1 MANNQKG
8 HNWRKVTDFMLETN
22 LDREDEDENEATAEV
37 EEAITGDLLFDG
49 NGDFALGEDT
59 TRQHQ
64 GHVIIAA
71 KGELRQSP
79 QAGVHLAEF
88 LNSEGLDVAEAQ
100 TEIELQLELDGQVVE
115 KVIVDLSSEGNIQ
128 VDAGWEKE

>member
-1 MANNQKG
+1 MANNQNRSK
-8 HNWRKVTDFMLETN
+8 WRKVFDFMLNTN
-22 LDREDEDENEATAEV
+22 TNSENEDE
-37 EEAITGDLLFDG
+37 EEAGDLMFDNS

-64 GHVIIAA
+64 GHTIIAA
-71 KGELRQSP
+71 KGDLRQSP

-88 LNSEGLDVAEAQ
+88 LNSEGLDITEAQ
-100 TEIELQLELDGQVVE
+100 AEIELQLELDGQSVD
-115 KVIVDLSSEGNIQ
+115 KVTLALTSEGNIQ